1 MNQRILITSGPTR
14 EYLDPVRYL
23 SNASSGR
30 MGAALAQAAIDCSFD
45 VTVVTGPVAVEYPSA
60 TTVVRVNS
68 TEQMLESALKVW
80 PDCVGV
86 IAAAAP
92 CDFRAENYSDSKIKR
107 RGQQNIT
114 LSLVPNPDIL
124 QTLGSNKSD
133 AQWSVG
139 FALETENGIEN
150 AITKLKKK
158 NCDLM
163 VLNSPAAIDATSSQI
178 RIIDRSGEV
187 VKTMDGTKSESA
199 KSIIE
204 LASRLP

>member
-1 MNQRILITSGPTR
+1 
-14 EYLDPVRYL
+14 
-23 SNASSGR
+23 

-45 VTVVTGPVAVEYPSA
+45 VTVVSGPVAVEYPSA

-107 RGQQNIT
+107 QGQQNIT